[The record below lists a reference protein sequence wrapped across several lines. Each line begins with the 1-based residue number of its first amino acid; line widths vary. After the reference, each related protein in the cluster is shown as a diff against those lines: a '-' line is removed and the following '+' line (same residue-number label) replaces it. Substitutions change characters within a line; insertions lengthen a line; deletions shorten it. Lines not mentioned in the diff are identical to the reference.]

1 MSDKRRGLG
10 RGLAALLPSDPEAVR
25 SLPVERLV
33 PNRRQPRNQ
42 FDDEGLAE
50 LTESIRVQG
59 VIQPI
64 IVSPLNADT
73 YTIVAGERR
82 WRAAQRAGLAQVP
95 VVVRQVRDER
105 QLLELALVE
114 NLQRADLNPIE
125 EAEAYRALNDDF
137 GLAHEEIAARVGRS
151 RSAVT
156 NALRLLRL
164 PVAVQEMLRTGE
176 LTAGQARPLVS
187 LDDAAEVERL
197 ARQIAQQGLS
207 ARQAEELA
215 APQKRAGG
223 KRRAGRPAEP
233 HAAAAAE
240 KLTRLLQTRVEIAR
254 RGEGGVV
261 KIHFH
266 SEAELMRLFDVLATR
281 RGSRDAT

>member
-1 MSDKRRGLG
+1 
-10 RGLAALLPSDPEAVR
+10 
-25 SLPVERLV
+25 
-33 PNRRQPRNQ
+33 
-42 FDDEGLAE
+42 
-50 LTESIRVQG
+50 
-59 VIQPI
+59 
-64 IVSPLNADT
+64 
-73 YTIVAGERR
+73 
-82 WRAAQRAGLAQVP
+82 
-95 VVVRQVRDER
+95 
-105 QLLELALVE
+105 
-114 NLQRADLNPIE
+114 
-125 EAEAYRALNDDF
+125 
-137 GLAHEEIAARVGRS
+137 
-151 RSAVT
+151 VT

-187 LDDAAEVERL
+187 LDDAAEIERL

-207 ARQAEELA
+207 ARQAEALA

-223 KRRAGRPAEP
+223 KRRTERPVEP